1 MSSHLF
7 SRPLVAS
14 LAGALLCFVAAPHL
28 AAEGR
33 TQVRLTVDEDPVVPR
48 LAESLGYFASEGL
61 EVTRVDLLTVAP
73 DDYLM
78 QKPLIDGKI
87 DVSYHWFN
95 HTVFGVH
102 HNLPIKAV
110 MMFND
115 APGMTV
121 LVANRVKDQ
130 IKTAADFKGRNV
142 AEGAGYGTKSVLT
155 HYLTRKAGLGP
166 HDFTP
171 VMLAHDGRQQAVLQG
186 LREDK
191 VDVMTFE
198 EPITSALLATGVVTP
213 LYDLN
218 SGPTTAKVLGAVWP
232 AQSLLVAPS
241 YISAHPDTVQH
252 VVNAFVKTMRFV
264 NSHSPDEII
273 AALPPSFWE
282 GKDRA
287 AETEFVKRTLGSYA
301 RGNYAISAKSARL
314 VLDTM
319 EHFEFDDSQEG
330 QWRRGA
336 EHPSVDPDQLYDNRF
351 VKKAMKAI
359 P

>member
-1 MSSHLF
+1 MYP
-7 SRPLVAS
+7 RTPTCPLVAS
-14 LAGALLCFVAAPHL
+14 LLGALLCLFGAPYL

-33 TQVRLTVDEDPVVPR
+33 TPVRLTVDEDPIVPR
-48 LAESLGYFASEGL
+48 LAESLGYFAAEGL
-61 EVTRVDLLTVAP
+61 AVTRVDLLTVAP

-78 QKPLIDGKI
+78 QKPLIEGKI
-87 DVSYHWFN
+87 DASYHWFN
-95 HTVFGVH
+95 HTVFGAR

-130 IKTAADFKGRNV
+130 IKSAADFKGRTV

-155 HYLTRKAGLGP
+155 HYIARQAGLGP
-166 HDFTP
+166 NSFTP
-171 VMLAHDGRQQAVLQG
+171 VMLAHDGRQQAVIQG
-186 LREDK
+186 LHEDK

-198 EPITSALLATGVVTP
+198 EPITSALLATGLVTP

-218 SGPTTAKVLGAVWP
+218 SGPATARVLGAVWP
-232 AQSLLVAPS
+232 AQSLLMAPS
-241 YISAHPDTVQH
+241 FISAHPDIVQH
-252 VVNAFVKTMRFV
+252 LVNAFVKTMRFI
-264 NSHSPDEII
+264 NGHSPDEII
-273 AALPPSFWE
+273 ASLPPSFWE

-287 AETEFVKRTLGSYA
+287 PETQFVKRTLSA
-301 RGNYAISAKSARL
+301 FAHNDYAISHRSARL
-314 VLDTM
+314 VLDTV
-319 EHFEFDDSQEG
+319 EHFDFDDSQEG

-336 EHPSVDPDQLYDNRF
+336 EHPQVDPDQLYDNRF
-351 VKKAMKAI
+351 VKKAMKTI